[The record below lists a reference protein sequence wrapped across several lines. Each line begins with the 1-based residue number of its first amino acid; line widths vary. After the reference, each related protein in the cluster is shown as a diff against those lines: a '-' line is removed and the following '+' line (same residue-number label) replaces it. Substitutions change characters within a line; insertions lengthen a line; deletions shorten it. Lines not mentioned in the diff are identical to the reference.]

1 MKGKQKEKN
10 DSGAMTQFYIHHG
23 NFSETL
29 NTGLRVHIAGNGNI
43 TNHIV
48 LSYSGD
54 NNYKSVR

>member
-1 MKGKQKEKN
+1 
-10 DSGAMTQFYIHHG
+10 MTQFYIHHG

-29 NTGLRVHIAGNGNI
+29 NIGLRVHIAGNGNI